1 MEFLRYQINKMINP
15 VNIVLSGGL
24 LLIILSLL
32 LGKPI
37 VFITAIGIPMAL
49 ICLIVSFRKP
59 VFLFYLTFI
68 LNYYIIGITR
78 YTPLTG
84 VSYLMDIL
92 IITILFILIIRSGI
106 YNDIDWSGLKTNILF
121 TGMSVW
127 MLYCFFE
134 LLNPTAHF
142 GAWITNRGL
151 AINGFLI
158 TVVTTVLL
166 VKRSHLKNIL
176 YIYSFLTLTAII
188 KVFIQRFIGWDEYET
203 IWLNSGGGITHLIH
217 SGIRYF
223 SFFSDAGNF
232 GSNMGC
238 AGVILGISGFY
249 SKNRYSK
256 LLFISV
262 SLLSFYAMMLSGTR
276 GAIFVPI
283 GGMAL
288 FIILSRNIKLMA
300 ISTLAFAMLFGFF
313 AFTTIGESNP
323 QIRRMRTAFSPNE
336 DASYKVRKEN
346 RKVLAEYLQYRP
358 FGEGIGLAGVENQK
372 FSKRLTTIIP
382 HDSTYVKIWVETGIT
397 GLIVYFGILLSAIIY
412 CSYLILFKIKDNE
425 IRGYLAAILCGIAG
439 LLLSAYGNA
448 FWGQYPTSII
458 AFTGFALIF
467 NGKKIDAD
475 KSETS
480 GKEDK
485 KY

>member
-1 MEFLRYQINKMINP
+1 MINP

-176 YIYSFLTLTAII
+176 YIYSFLTFTAII
-188 KVFIQRFIGWDEYET
+188 KVFIQRFIGWDEY
-203 IWLNSGGGITHLIH
+203 
-217 SGIRYF
+217 
-223 SFFSDAGNF
+223 
-232 GSNMGC
+232 
-238 AGVILGISGFY
+238 
-249 SKNRYSK
+249 
-256 LLFISV
+256 
-262 SLLSFYAMMLSGTR
+262 
-276 GAIFVPI
+276 
-283 GGMAL
+283 
-288 FIILSRNIKLMA
+288 
-300 ISTLAFAMLFGFF
+300 
-313 AFTTIGESNP
+313 
-323 QIRRMRTAFSPNE
+323 
-336 DASYKVRKEN
+336 
-346 RKVLAEYLQYRP
+346 
-358 FGEGIGLAGVENQK
+358 
-372 FSKRLTTIIP
+372 
-382 HDSTYVKIWVETGIT
+382 
-397 GLIVYFGILLSAIIY
+397 
-412 CSYLILFKIKDNE
+412 
-425 IRGYLAAILCGIAG
+425 
-439 LLLSAYGNA
+439 
-448 FWGQYPTSII
+448 
-458 AFTGFALIF
+458 
-467 NGKKIDAD
+467 
-475 KSETS
+475 
-480 GKEDK
+480 
-485 KY
+485 